1 MSKKQQ
7 IMTGSNNFKKVISE
21 SDVFVDKSLFIKE
34 IIDSGDEAILITR
47 PRRWGKSLN
56 LDMLKT
62 FFAVESVNN
71 EAVDNMSLFQGGII
85 NINGKEKTLKKLEIA
100 KKCPDCLDKQGKY
113 PVIFMDFKD
122 MIYENPKLV
131 AQAIRTALIENYRQ
145 NNLDFLDANFDKFT
159 IDKRIVD
166 GLFVSVFVFTFI
178 FWSFFKIFYGVIDV
192 SNGLFINLFFVL
204 FFF

>member
-71 EAVDNMSLFQGGII
+71 EAVDGF
-85 NINGKEKTLKKLEIA
+85 
-100 KKCPDCLDKQGKY
+100 
-113 PVIFMDFKD
+113 
-122 MIYENPKLV
+122 V
-131 AQAIRTALIENYRQ
+131 A
-145 NNLDFLDANFDKFT
+145 
-159 IDKRIVD
+159 
-166 GLFVSVFVFTFI
+166 
-178 FWSFFKIFYGVIDV
+178 
-192 SNGLFINLFFVL
+192 
-204 FFF
+204 